1 MPTRTTICRRTLL
14 AGALALAAPLPL
26 RAQGRQVTIVV
37 PFPPG
42 GTTDIMGRLIAQKV
56 GEYTGDSVVVENR
69 PGANGNIG
77 SRAVAQ
83 ARPDGTTWLVNSDG
97 IATVN
102 PPLYGARM
110 GFDPAAE
117 LTVVGTIGTMPSLFV
132 VNPRTPWRSVADFV
146 AHARTTE
153 VPYASGG
160 IGSGGHLTMEY
171 LASVAGLKLSH
182 VPYRGGAPAMTDLV
196 AGQVPAAFVVIGNAV
211 DQARSGALRPL
222 AVSSLRRVA
231 ALPDVPTMVE
241 SGFPGFEVVLGNL
254 VWVPARTPPEIA
266 ARVSALVRRAVA
278 DPVVQERLRA
288 QAIDP
293 WDLPPEEATRW
304 LATEHRRWAEL
315 IAARGIRGE

>member
-1 MPTRTTICRRTLL
+1 LL
-14 AGALALAAPLPL
+14 LGAAALAAPLPL
-26 RAQGRQVTIVV
+26 RAQPRQVTIVV

-56 GEYTGDSVVVENR
+56 AEATGDTVVVENR
-69 PGANGNIG
+69 AGANGNLG

-83 ARPDGTTWLVNSDG
+83 ARPDGLTWLVNSDG

-102 PPLYGARM
+102 PALYPGRM
-110 GFDPAAE
+110 GFDPEAD
-117 LTVVGTIGTMPSLFV
+117 LQVVATIGTLPSLFV
-132 VNPRTPWRSVADFV
+132 VNPRTPWRSVAEFV

-171 LASVAGLKLSH
+171 LGSVAGLKLSH
-182 VPYRGGAPAMTDLV
+182 VPYRGGAPAMADLV
-196 AGQVPAAFVVIGNAV
+196 GGQVPAAFVVIGNAI
-211 DQARSGALRPL
+211 DQARSGQLRPL

-241 SGFPGFEVVLGNL
+241 SGYPGFEVVLGNL
-254 VWVPARTPPEIA
+254 VWLPARTPPEIA
-266 ARVSALVRRAVA
+266 ARVSEQVRRAVA
-278 DPVVQERLRA
+278 DPAVQQRLRT

-293 WDLPPEEATRW
+293 WDLPPEAAAQW
-304 LATEHRRWAEL
+304 LTTERRRWSAL
-315 IAARGIRGE
+315 IAERGIKAE